1 MARLGLRFV
10 LLAPAIATSI
20 ASLSSSVRA
29 EEPRAHVARAP
40 VPLDGV
46 AAIVDDEIIFR
57 SDLDAQ
63 VRHFEQKLSHD
74 PVQRRA
80 ELAAMEKELLARA
93 VDTIL
98 IARDCRR
105 LHLEATDAEVAAG
118 IESVAK
124 ANNFTRKRLDTELA
138 NAGFTTLEYQE
149 EIRRQ
154 ILEQKWLMTR
164 ASGKIDRKKAPD
176 AVSFQAA
183 LEKQREALLVDLRRR
198 AYIEVR

>member
-1 MARLGLRFV
+1 
-10 LLAPAIATSI
+10 
-20 ASLSSSVRA
+20 
-29 EEPRAHVARAP
+29 
-40 VPLDGV
+40 
-46 AAIVDDEIIFR
+46 
-57 SDLDAQ
+57 
-63 VRHFEQKLSHD
+63 
-74 PVQRRA
+74 
-80 ELAAMEKELLARA
+80 MEKEVLARA
-93 VDTIL
+93 IDTIL
-98 IARDCRR
+98 IARDCKR
-105 LHLEATDAEVAAG
+105 LRLEATDAEVAAG

-124 ANNFTRKRLDTELA
+124 ANNFTRKRLETELA

-176 AVSFQAA
+176 AASFQAA